1 MPGLKRK
8 VDSTTRRM
16 EDLQAC
22 VQGSLATQQAQYE
35 MHLHTSKRAKVVAAG
50 EVSRASE
57 VAATAVKAARGLE
70 KRVAAKTSEVEI
82 LRTVVADT
90 AHQRKVWAP
99 FCCVTLPPPPP

>member
-1 MPGLKRK
+1 M
-8 VDSTTRRM
+8 
-16 EDLQAC
+16 
-22 VQGSLATQQAQYE
+22 Y
-35 MHLHTSKRAKVVAAG
+35 LHTSKRAKIVADG
-50 EVSRASE
+50 QVSRASE

-99 FCCVTLPPPPP
+99 FFFPVASPPHPPFTPTAAAPICRPTLNTTRLWVLPLEPTPRRG